1 MARKLPQ
8 IRRFEMDQPG
18 GNSSTNWPKVQ
29 KTCGTVRP
37 TVSGRR
43 TRSAAL
49 LAGASAVLVLSAGSR
64 AAAGP
69 GSSERTLRAQENAL
83 AARLQGATL
92 ALYALDSRLADARV
106 KLERLQSDV
115 VSLRAQQLQLAQQL
129 ATAKRTLVV
138 SQRNLGANLRT
149 IYEQGET
156 DPLAVILGAESLNDA
171 VTTLDGLKHVT
182 DQSNDF
188 VVASLVAQHR
198 LQTLRATLSAHRA
211 RLEDAVRAAVR
222 TTRTLASARA
232 DRLSF
237 ISGLRR
243 QQQLKASQITELEA
257 AVQRAEVKSQT
268 LAAAV
273 AASGPVPV
281 IGGDA
286 GPAPAPPS
294 AEGRTVTVSATGYSL
309 PGHTATGL
317 PVGWGVVAVDPTV
330 IPLGTRMTIPG
341 YGEGVAADVGSGIRG
356 AMIDLWFPSVQQADE
371 WGRRTVTITLH

>member
-1 MARKLPQ
+1 
-8 IRRFEMDQPG
+8 
-18 GNSSTNWPKVQ
+18 
-29 KTCGTVRP
+29 
-37 TVSGRR
+37 
-43 TRSAAL
+43 
-49 LAGASAVLVLSAGSR
+49 
-64 AAAGP
+64 
-69 GSSERTLRAQENAL
+69 
-83 AARLQGATL
+83 
-92 ALYALDSRLADARV
+92 
-106 KLERLQSDV
+106 
-115 VSLRAQQLQLAQQL
+115 
-129 ATAKRTLVV
+129 
-138 SQRNLGANLRT
+138 
-149 IYEQGET
+149 
-156 DPLAVILGAESLNDA
+156 

-286 GPAPAPPS
+286 GPAPAPAS
-294 AEGRTVTVSATGYSL
+294 TDGRTVTVSATGYSL

-356 AMIDLWFPSVQQADE
+356 TTIDLWFPTLAQADA